1 MTKTIVVWHA
11 PSFPTL
17 EHFTLTG
24 GRLTGSV
31 VGLWQGVPIDID
43 YVIEVDEGWRTRNVV
58 VRANVDG
65 ESRELSLS
73 CDDGRWTRDGVELEN
88 VRGCVDVDLGFTPAT
103 NVLPIRRLAMG
114 VGESAEVTAAWITL
128 PNLDVS
134 PLSQTYRRTGERS
147 YHYSSK
153 TGFETT
159 IEVDEEGLVSD
170 YPPAWRALARRCIT
184 TISQ

>member
-1 MTKTIVVWHA
+1 MTTTVVWHA

-17 EHFTLTG
+17 EHFTLG
-24 GRLTGSV
+24 DGQLSGNV
-31 VGLWQGVPIDID
+31 VGLWKGAPINID
-43 YVIEVDEGWRTRNVV
+43 YVINVDEAWRTRNVA

-65 ESRELSLS
+65 QRRELSLS
-73 CDDGRWTRDGVELEN
+73 CVDGRWTRDGVELEN

-103 NVLPIRRLAMG
+103 NVLPIRRLPMAI
-114 VGESAEVTAAWITL
+114 GEKVDVTAAWITL

-159 IEVDEEGLVSD
+159 IEVDEDGLVAD

-184 TISQ
+184 IISQ